1 MKNKELKREI
11 ADKKT
16 GINYTLVGDYYLTNL
31 VLPKEDKETKNKN
44 IGKYGLLRL
53 DFLKEHKRGLYQEL
67 LIKNQ
72 LHKHL
77 VMIDNEANN
86 KVKMLINQLSKEES
100 IDENLK
106 ATDQLKWVQ
115 EMNNIKNRAEEIVL
129 KELIYD

>member
-1 MKNKELKREI
+1 MKNKELKKEI
-11 ADKKT
+11 TDKKT
-16 GINYTLVGDYYLTNL
+16 GINYTLVGDYYLPNL
-31 VLPKEDKETKNKN
+31 VLPKEDKKLENKN

-53 DFLKEHKRGLYQEL
+53 EFLKEHKRGLYQEL

-72 LHKHL
+72 LHKYL

-86 KVKMLINQLSKEES
+86 KVKMLINQLAKEERV
-100 IDENLK
+100 DENLK
-106 ATDQLKWVQ
+106 ATDQLKWAQ